1 MQPLFEKLFKYLAI
15 ACVALVVTLFVWGL
29 SEQFFPLLQY
39 TPSQPKFTITPGTS
53 TTNLVGYYAPEVRW
67 KKEVDVNDLD
77 VINNEI
83 VFGLQEHDGRGEF
96 STYFQPKRI
105 FIDPMTGTIRTQPG
119 ATDWII
125 DKANPS
131 KRHASGTQWEIPTQ
145 AEFDKFHS
153 FDDNDDEVI
162 NSINHFFVINTKFF
176 TNNKKQQLVEVKS
189 YSKSGE
195 CDSKTDRE
203 RTTLTA
209 YPRDNSGKLFTLTME
224 TCLVGF
230 IEDHNQ
236 YIYLVTDR
244 GSVMKFSL
252 K

>member
-1 MQPLFEKLFKYLAI
+1 MQPLFEKLFKYLAL
-15 ACVALVVTLFVWGL
+15 ACVALVVAYFVWGL
-29 SEQFFPLLQY
+29 SEEYLPWTYY
-39 TPSQPKFTITPGTS
+39 TPQQPKLTTTPGAITPK
-53 TTNLVGYYAPEVRW
+53 LIGYYTPKIRRG
-67 KKEVDVNDLD
+67 KEVDVNNLD

-83 VFGLQEHDGRGEF
+83 VFELQEHSGRGEF
-96 STYFQPKRI
+96 STYYKPKRVY
-105 FIDPMTGTIRTQPG
+105 IDPATGTLRTQDG

-131 KRHASGTQWEIPTQ
+131 KKHAFGTNWEIPVNTDF
-145 AEFDKFHS
+145 ENYHPLEGE
-153 FDDNDDEVI
+153 EVI
-162 NSINHFFVINTKFF
+162 NSADHLFVIQTRFF
-176 TNNKKQQLVEVKS
+176 TDSKKQKKVEATNPVP
-189 YSKSGE
+189 YRE
-195 CDSKTDRE
+195 CDSGEDRE

-244 GSVMKFSL
+244 GSMMKFSL